1 VWDNGTGK
9 GKDKPMTLTDWQ
21 ISPFTIPC
29 LLTGLC
35 CAWVAYV
42 AWRRRSVPEATP
54 FAVLL
59 AAIAGWTLL
68 SVVEK
73 SLVRFEFRWFV
84 STLVYVFIVITPAA
98 WLTFAVRFAR
108 LDRGWVQRA
117 LPLLFVE
124 PVLVLAL
131 AFTDTFH
138 GLFRVGG
145 TMRTDG
151 PYVVMRV
158 TYGPLFWVNVA
169 YTYTLF
175 AVGAVIVVVGV
186 ARRPDR
192 AMGRL
197 TALIG
202 GMLVPTLGNMLYV
215 FKWQPDWLGDL
226 TPLYFAV
233 TGLAAA
239 WVLFHVRLFD
249 ILPIAREFVL
259 DCLPDPVLV
268 LDHRGRV
275 LDANPAARALLP
287 DPSLQVRDR
296 ALADVLP
303 ALAQILPPA
312 PMRAQTTPGIC
323 LLRAGEERFWDMHVL
338 PMIDF
343 GVTVGLLVRLA
354 DITER
359 KQAAEL
365 CAKLLAREQAA
376 RLEAERLW
384 QEAAEADRRKNE
396 FLAMLGHE
404 LRNPL
409 AAIRNAVYLLT
420 LPTTESELAG
430 QGLEVLERQV
440 RHLTRLVDDLLD
452 VARIARGKIRIQ
464 VERLDLTQLIRAAVD
479 DRRAGLEAADL
490 QVNLD
495 LPPAPVWVQGDS
507 ARLAQVVDNLL
518 ANAAKFTD
526 AGGQVSVR
534 VTIPSSS
541 QRVEVAVRDTGVGI
555 EPDLLPRLF
564 EPFSQG
570 GQSLDRSIGGLGLGL
585 ALVRGIVRLHGGDVA
600 VASAGPGQGAE
611 FTFWLPREPE
621 SASQHPPGTPAA
633 SSRRRPWRVLVIED
647 NRDTADTWRM
657 LLDAHGH
664 EIAVAY
670 SGPEGVDLARQFHPE
685 VVLSDLGLP
694 QMDGYAVA
702 RAMRADPLTAQAWLI
717 AISGYGQADDQRQAR
732 EAGFD
737 RYLTKPV
744 DPAELLTLLASLPE
758 ERPMR

>member
-1 VWDNGTGK
+1 
-9 GKDKPMTLTDWQ
+9 MTLADWQ
-21 ISPFTIPC
+21 NTPFTIPC
-29 LLTGLC
+29 LLIGLL

-42 AWRRRSVPEATP
+42 AWRRRSVPEAVP

-68 SVVEK
+68 SVVEM
-73 SLVRFEFRWFV
+73 SLVRHEFRRFV
-84 STLVYVFIVITPAA
+84 STLVYVFIVTTPAA
-98 WLTFAVRFAR
+98 WLAFAVRFAR
-108 LDRGWVQRA
+108 LDHGWVQRA

-124 PVLVLAL
+124 PVLVLSL
-131 AFTDTFH
+131 AFTDRFH
-138 GLFRVGG
+138 GLFRAST

-151 PYVVMRV
+151 PYAVMYV
-158 TYGPLFWVNVA
+158 TYGPLFWVHTA

-175 AVGAVIVVVGV
+175 AVGAGLVVVGV
-186 ARRPDR
+186 VRRPGGIL
-192 AMGRL
+192 GRL

-202 GMLVPTLGNMLYV
+202 GMLVPTLGNVAYV
-215 FKWQPDWLGDL
+215 MKWQPAWLGDL
-226 TPLYFAV
+226 TPLYFAA

-275 LDANPAARALLP
+275 LDANPAARSLLP
-287 DPSLQVRDR
+287 DPALPVRHR
-296 ALADVLP
+296 PLGAILP
-303 ALAQILPPA
+303 ALAAVLPPA
-312 PMRAQTTPGIC
+312 PVRARTTAGIR
-323 LLRAGEERFWDMHVL
+323 LSRAGEEHFWDMHVL

-343 GVTVGLLVRLA
+343 GVTVGVLVRLA

-359 KQAAEL
+359 KQSEEL
-365 CAKLLAREQAA
+365 CAKLLTREQAA

-420 LPTTESELAG
+420 LPESGGALSG

-452 VARIARGKIRIQ
+452 VARIARGKIRLQMEQVDLIQ
-464 VERLDLTQLIRAAVD
+464 LVRATID
-479 DRRAGLEAADL
+479 DHRAGLEAAGL
-490 QVNLD
+490 QLHAD
-495 LPPAPVWVQGDS
+495 LPAGPVWVQGDS

-526 AGGQVSVR
+526 AGGQIHVR
-534 VTIPSSS
+534 VALPSSS

-555 EPDLLPRLF
+555 EPDLLLRLF

-570 GQSLDRSIGGLGLGL
+570 GQSLERSTGGLGLGL
-585 ALVRGIVRLHGGDVA
+585 ALVRGIVRLHGGEVTA
-600 VASAGPGQGAE
+600 TSAGSGRGAE

-621 SASQHPPGTPAA
+621 AAPQHTPMTPTASP
-633 SSRRRPWRVLVIED
+633 RRRWRVLVIED
-647 NRDTADTWRM
+647 NHDTADTWRM
-657 LLDAHGH
+657 LLETHGH
-664 EIAVAY
+664 EVAVAY
-670 SGPEGVDLARQFHPE
+670 SGPDGVELARRFRPE

-702 RAMRADPLTAQAWLI
+702 RALRDDPVTARAWLI
-717 AISGYGQADDQRQAR
+717 AISGYGQSSDQRQAR
-732 EAGFD
+732 AAGFD

-744 DPAELLTLLASLPE
+744 DPDDLLGLLAGLPE
-758 ERPMR
+758 DRPVL